1 MLIHFPVD
9 PVFSIEK
16 WCKAWKLQERV
27 SLDVGIQTVMHV
39 PDQEIEQPVN
49 CKGYVGDRCP
59 TVKLEPTWTSIFLR
73 EEQEDYFFDG
83 KKPEIEN
90 HCGKMC
96 CLRVVLWRPCC
107 HTNVVLCPKRKSDR
121 GGLTN
126 GHVVLPQR
134 LRQTEFETHHNHTT
148 TSHCG
153 VQNTLSA
160 LGKERKRHTPFKKYV
175 VKVPMEWI
183 TIDILGTL
191 P

>member
-1 MLIHFPVD
+1 MLIHSPVD

-96 CLRVVLWRPCC
+96 CLRVV
-107 HTNVVLCPKRKSDR
+107 S
-121 GGLTN
+121 
-126 GHVVLPQR
+126 
-134 LRQTEFETHHNHTT
+134 
-148 TSHCG
+148 
-153 VQNTLSA
+153 
-160 LGKERKRHTPFKKYV
+160 
-175 VKVPMEWI
+175 
-183 TIDILGTL
+183 
-191 P
+191 